1 MKKLKRIIPF
11 ILACILSIAVPLAA
25 CGGGNEDEKD
35 KTVYE
40 KQVEEFVD
48 SLGNGEEFI
57 RRKPLQSFLQSF
69 QKESAFVLDM
79 EGNAYL
85 KTA

>member
-1 MKKLKRIIPF
+1 MYIKTYKGNLLKKI
-11 ILACILSIAVPLAA
+11 
-25 CGGGNEDEKD
+25 D

>member
-1 MKKLKRIIPF
+1 MK
-11 ILACILSIAVPLAA
+11 
-25 CGGGNEDEKD
+25 
-35 KTVYE
+35 VYNTLT

>member
-1 MKKLKRIIPF
+1 MLSNFSAIQMYIKTYKGNILKKI
-11 ILACILSIAVPLAA
+11 
-25 CGGGNEDEKD
+25 D

-57 RRKPLQSFLQSF
+57 QRKPLQLFMQSF
-69 QKESAFVLDM
+69 QKESEFVLDM
-79 EGNAYL
+79 NGNVYL